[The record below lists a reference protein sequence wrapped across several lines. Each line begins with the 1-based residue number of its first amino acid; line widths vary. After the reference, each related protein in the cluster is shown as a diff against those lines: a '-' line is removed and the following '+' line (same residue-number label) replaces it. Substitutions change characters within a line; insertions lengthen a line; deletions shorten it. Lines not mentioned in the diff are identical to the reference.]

1 MNGTMNPEAFKTAG
15 EMFNKSVQAGVK
27 VQEETVRFW
36 NDATTRATDEFRNRV
51 EKMAEEVAPL
61 NKKNADRFQRLF
73 DEQTQRGTSFFRT
86 AMDVNPFMRPI
97 STPTEAFERTSN
109 FFKASFDV
117 MRESVDAFSKASQET
132 VADWQNVAKRCESGV
147 CTAPTGDATKRPAK

>member
-1 MNGTMNPEAFKTAG
+1 MNTDAFKTAG
-15 EMFNKSVQAGVK
+15 EMFNKSVQATVK
-27 VQEETVRFW
+27 VQEESIRFW

-73 DEQTQRGTSFFRT
+73 DEQTQRGTNFFRT
-86 AMDVNPFMRPI
+86 AMDVNPFVRPV
-97 STPTEAFERTSN
+97 SNPAEAFERTSN
-109 FFKASFDV
+109 FFKTSFDM

-132 VADWQNVAKRCESGV
+132 VADWQNVAKRCESSV
-147 CTAPTGDATKRPAK
+147 CTAPTGDGTKRAAK

>member
-1 MNGTMNPEAFKTAG
+1 MTSTINTEAFKSAG
-15 EMFNKSVQAGVK
+15 EMFNKSVQASVK
-27 VQEETVRFW
+27 VQEESVRFW

-51 EKMAEEVAPL
+51 EKMADEITPL

-86 AMDVNPFMRPI
+86 AMDVSPFVRPVSNPA
-97 STPTEAFERTSN
+97 EAFERATQ
-109 FFKASFDV
+109 FFKTSFDM
-117 MRESVDAFSKASQET
+117 MRDSVDAFTKASQET
-132 VADWQNVAKRCESGV
+132 VADWQNVAKRCETGC